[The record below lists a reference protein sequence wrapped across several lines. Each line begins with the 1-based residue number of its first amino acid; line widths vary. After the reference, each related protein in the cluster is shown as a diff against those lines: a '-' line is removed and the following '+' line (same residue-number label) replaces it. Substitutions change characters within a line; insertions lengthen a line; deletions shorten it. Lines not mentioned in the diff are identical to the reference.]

1 MNKVFN
7 DAFWKAVAE
16 TAAVHG
22 IIDASV
28 VVYCRV
34 QGKSV
39 NECTSLVGLGS
50 KHIKEILKE
59 FDRYSATVL
68 PVSVTEKMSA

>member
-1 MNKVFN
+1 MNKVMN
-7 DAFWKAVAE
+7 EAFWKAVAE

-22 IIDASV
+22 IIEASV

-34 QGKSV
+34 LGKTV

-50 KHIKEILKE
+50 KHIKDVLEE
-59 FDRYSATVL
+59 FDRYSATVV